1 MTITNRVVEMRV
13 CLIAGL
19 NPGNPLEGSWHPTK
33 DGCSKGESKNL
44 NRQGGEGRGK
54 AQVKQLL
61 TQHAT
66 KNAILVKKLLHR
78 QIFHPLL
85 GCILTRGKCLFWGEK
100 ICFSEVTGLYLCFLY
115 HSLYYP
121 KKLSG

>member
-33 DGCSKGESKNL
+33 DGCSKEESKNL
-44 NRQGGEGRGK
+44 NRQEGEGRGK
-54 AQVKQLL
+54 AQVKQLF
-61 TQHAT
+61 TQRAT

-85 GCILTRGKCLFWGEK
+85 GF
-100 ICFSEVTGLYLCFLY
+100 
-115 HSLYYP
+115 
-121 KKLSG
+121 